1 MGVCYQDVNQQ
12 KPSEAKQSQNT
23 NYYQNP
29 SIIEYQ
35 VQQPIDQHKNENRYD
50 QYMIKKYKNII
61 SDNSLHLMKKK
72 LKTIKFVEN
81 FDIKGLILDQC
92 SDFHLQRVPTNII
105 LLVIRDCKLNDVT
118 GIKQMSQLQELDLS
132 FNSIQNVNELSS
144 LVKLV
149 RLNLSHNILK
159 SFPPL
164 QGLKQLKYLYCNK
177 NIISNLSGIQKLTN
191 LTKLDLRFNRIFD
204 ISALQSLKSLK
215 ILYLSENKIN
225 NISSLQE
232 LTNLQVLDLARNDI
246 VDLSALHSLNN
257 IKQLYLFINQ
267 IVDISPLANLT
278 NIQELNVTYNFITD
292 FSPICKHANH
302 NNYIIK
308 NQSSPTKNLIK
319 LSGVIQK
326 VIKILNNAS
335 QKLSQAKQ
343 SRQQLLIKE
352 QVQTL
357 KINSSLTK
365 ALQNSILFTS
375 KVASMF
381 IQVTNDFENDCQ

>member
-1 MGVCYQDVNQQ
+1 MGVCYQDVNQH

-50 QYMIKKYKNII
+50 QFMIKKYKNII

-159 SFPPL
+159 SFPPPSGPKIIKIFVL
-164 QGLKQLKYLYCNK
+164 QQKYYQQFVRD
-177 NIISNLSGIQKLTN
+177 S
-191 LTKLDLRFNRIFD
+191 
-204 ISALQSLKSLK
+204 
-215 ILYLSENKIN
+215 KIN
-225 NISSLQE
+225 EPDQAGFKIQQNIRYIRASKPKKPKNTIPIRKQDKQHIQPTRTYQFASIRPSQE
-232 LTNLQVLDLARNDI
+232 
-246 VDLSALHSLNN
+246 
-257 IKQLYLFINQ
+257 
-267 IVDISPLANLT
+267 
-278 NIQELNVTYNFITD
+278 
-292 FSPICKHANH
+292 
-302 NNYIIK
+302 
-308 NQSSPTKNLIK
+308 
-319 LSGVIQK
+319 
-326 VIKILNNAS
+326 
-335 QKLSQAKQ
+335 
-343 SRQQLLIKE
+343 
-352 QVQTL
+352 
-357 KINSSLTK
+357 
-365 ALQNSILFTS
+365 
-375 KVASMF
+375 
-381 IQVTNDFENDCQ
+381 